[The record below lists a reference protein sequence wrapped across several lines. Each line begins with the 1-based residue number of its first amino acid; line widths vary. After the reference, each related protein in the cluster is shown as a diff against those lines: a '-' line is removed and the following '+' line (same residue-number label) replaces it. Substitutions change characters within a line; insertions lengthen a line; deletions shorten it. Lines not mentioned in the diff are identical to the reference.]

1 MRTIGTKSIA
11 YMKAQFVVILL
22 VVLARDQEGEVDT
35 LQKHHFQVV
44 QFLRLNSSDLRVE
57 AIETER
63 IVEEFDCDHNAC
75 DNHAMNR

>member
-1 MRTIGTKSIA
+1 MRTIGAKPIA

-22 VVLARDQEGEVDT
+22 VVFARDQEGEVDT

-44 QFLRLNSSDLRVE
+44 QLLRLNSSDLRVE
-57 AIETER
+57 AVDTER
-63 IVEEFDCDHNAC
+63 IVEEFDCDHDAC

>member
-1 MRTIGTKSIA
+1 
-11 YMKAQFVVILL
+11 MKAQFVVILL
-22 VVLARDQEGEVDT
+22 VVFARDQEGEVDT

-57 AIETER
+57 AVETER
-63 IVEEFDCDHNAC
+63 IVVEFDCDHDAC